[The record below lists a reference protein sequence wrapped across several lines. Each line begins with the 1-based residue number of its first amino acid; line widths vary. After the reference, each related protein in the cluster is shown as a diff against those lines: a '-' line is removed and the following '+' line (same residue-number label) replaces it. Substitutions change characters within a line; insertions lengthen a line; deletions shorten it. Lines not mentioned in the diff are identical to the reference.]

1 MTSQCDSILLFLQ
14 SGREL
19 TPLEALEMFRVF
31 RLAARI
37 EELREAGYDVRT
49 RMVRQGRKGWAAYR
63 LAIPQQRE
71 MFQEAR
77 V

>member
-1 MTSQCDSILLFLQ
+1 MSQTQQILLYLQ

-19 TPLEALEMFRVF
+19 TPLEALQMFKVM

-37 EELREAGYDVRT
+37 EELREAGHPIQT
-49 RMVRQGRKGWAAYR
+49 RMVRQGRKGWAAYT

-71 MFQEAR
+71 LFQEVR

>member
-1 MTSQCDSILLFLQ
+1 
-14 SGREL
+14 
-19 TPLEALEMFRVF
+19 MFRVF

-37 EELREAGYDVRT
+37 EELREAGYDIRT

-71 MFQEAR
+71 LFQEAR